1 MKRYKPKIALM
12 PDMVTGFS
20 EGIMAVPQGMSYAL
34 LANMDPIYGLYCGLI
49 YPMVYMFFGSSIHC
63 SFGVSAIEAVLV
75 ADTINS
81 TIGEHAPQDFRVE
94 ATLLLSVLMGLVF
107 VAMRLAGLGVLAD
120 FLADPVLSGFSSASA
135 IVIATKQFGYLFG
148 IEEVTSS
155 WMVVQMW
162 QLVSNLGS
170 TNWVALT
177 MGCCGMGLLVAFRY
191 INKRFKVFS
200 RFPLPGALVLIVVT
214 TLITWL
220 ARLDISHGLEIVG
233 FIPEGLPKFTT
244 PFSISYPHDT
254 PAVTTASPSGAPGEE
269 VPYEYNLGALP
280 LQLLPRALPLC
291 FIYFVIHISIT
302 KTLAKKEDL
311 KLDCDQ
317 ELLAMGFA
325 NIVGSMFSCF
335 PNATSLSRST
345 VNQSIGCKSVL
356 HNLPY
361 SLMIL
366 LTLLVL
372 TPALYYLPMTTLAA
386 IVIVGVW
393 NILDFKTPARLWK
406 LGGLDFW
413 IWLTAF
419 SVTALLGAMAGVF
432 ASVALSIIWLLK
444 KSARPSAAIL
454 GQLPGTTVYRSKKR
468 FPMYSALI

>member
-254 PAVTTASPSGAPGEE
+254 PAVTTASPVEVGRAGLLDLAHRLFRHGAAGRDGGGVRQCGVVDHLAAEE
-269 VPYEYNLGALP
+269 V
-280 LQLLPRALPLC
+280 
-291 FIYFVIHISIT
+291 S
-302 KTLAKKEDL
+302 
-311 KLDCDQ
+311 
-317 ELLAMGFA
+317 
-325 NIVGSMFSCF
+325 
-335 PNATSLSRST
+335 
-345 VNQSIGCKSVL
+345 
-356 HNLPY
+356 
-361 SLMIL
+361 
-366 LTLLVL
+366 
-372 TPALYYLPMTTLAA
+372 TTLRRD
-386 IVIVGVW
+386 IRP
-393 NILDFKTPARLWK
+393 TPRHHCVPVEEAVPHVLCV
-406 LGGLDFW
+406 D
-413 IWLTAF
+413 
-419 SVTALLGAMAGVF
+419 
-432 ASVALSIIWLLK
+432 
-444 KSARPSAAIL
+444 
-454 GQLPGTTVYRSKKR
+454 
-468 FPMYSALI
+468 